1 MQTESANHAE
11 STGDAQEKSVRSYE
25 LEFAPDLELIL
36 VDRFLLTKSVVRS
49 ARSDV
54 LFFKLKFKENL
65 IRRNKKKYVFTKDR

>member
-54 LFFKLKFKENL
+54 LFFKLKFEENL